1 MGGIHHLRVIQRSF
15 LLSYKSLAD
24 NHSSAQFSWFG
35 TWQEDANI
43 KSGQFECYG
52 KAQRNIR
59 LGQLLDDPQIVLTWI
74 SGLDASI
81 RNGKVINVTA
91 TGVRSHGFTINVD
104 CANGALNWTSISWI
118 ALAKTCGFATG
129 KYQSEIG
136 AEEAEGYC
144 PFEDGLFHQPPQ
156 VLTAMSSLDMNTSG
170 GDTYCETHVTNVTTA
185 GFEWKIYSCENSSIT
200 HAGFQWLAIPAR

>member
-15 LLSYKSLAD
+15 LSSYKSLAD
-24 NHSSAQFSWFG
+24 NHSSAQFSWFS

-52 KAQRNIR
+52 KAQR
-59 LGQLLDDPQIVLTWI
+59 
-74 SGLDASI
+74 SI